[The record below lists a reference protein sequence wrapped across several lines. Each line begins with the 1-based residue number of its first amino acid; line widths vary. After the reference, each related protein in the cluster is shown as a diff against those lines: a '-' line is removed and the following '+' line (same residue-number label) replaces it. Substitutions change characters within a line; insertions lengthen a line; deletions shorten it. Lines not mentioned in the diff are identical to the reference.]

1 MKTTNF
7 GTSLKIAVILLIV
20 SVSLVQCS
28 SSKKSV
34 SLTGADVSEMINSK
48 NFTFVAEQVNPMR
61 GRSRQLTS
69 EYDVTLKNDSL
80 VSYLPFFGRAYQAPM
95 DPSQGGIQFTSTNF
109 SYAVQPN
116 KKSGWMVNIIPK
128 DYQPVQQMTFTIF
141 ENGNASLNVTS
152 TSKDPISFNGRVRKN
167 KK

>member
-1 MKTTNF
+1 MKTTTYWSF
-7 GTSLKIAVILLIV
+7 LKIAAILLIV
-20 SVSLVQCS
+20 SVSFVQCS

-34 SLTGADVSEMINSK
+34 SLTGSDVSEMVNSK
-48 NFTFVAEQVNPMR
+48 NFTFVAEQVNPLR

-80 VSYLPFFGRAYQAPM
+80 VSYLPYFGRAYQAPM

-109 SYAVQPN
+109 SYAANPN
-116 KKSGWMVNIIPK
+116 KKGGWMVNIIPK

-152 TSKDPISFNGRVRKN
+152 TSKDPISFNGHVRRN

>member
-1 MKTTNF
+1 MKTANHWLF
-7 GTSLKIAVILLIV
+7 LKLSAFMLVV
-20 SVSLVQCS
+20 SVSLVHCS

-34 SLTGADVSEMINSK
+34 DLTGDDVSKMVNNK
-48 NFTFVAEQVNPMR
+48 NFVFVAEQVNPLR

-80 VSYLPFFGRAYQAPM
+80 VSYLPYFGRAYQAPM

-109 SYAVQPN
+109 SYSSTPN
-116 KKSGWMVNIIPK
+116 KKGGWIVNIIPK
-128 DYQPVQQMTFTIF
+128 DYQAVQHLTFTIF
-141 ENGNASLNVTS
+141 ENGNASLSVTN
-152 TSKDPISFNGRVRKN
+152 TSRDPISFSGRIRKN

>member
-1 MKTTNF
+1 MKTKNF
-7 GTSLKIAVILLIV
+7 GSFLKIAVILLIL

-34 SLTGADVSEMINSK
+34 SLTNADVSEMINNKS
-48 NFTFVAEQVNPMR
+48 FTFVAEQVNPLR

-80 VSYLPFFGRAYQAPM
+80 VSYLPYFGRAYQAPM
-95 DPSQGGIQFTSTNF
+95 DPSKGGIQFTSTNF
-109 SYAVQPN
+109 TYSANPN
-116 KKSGWMVNIIPK
+116 KKGSWIVNIIPK
-128 DYQPVQQMTFTIF
+128 DYQAVQQMTFTIF

-152 TSKDPISFNGRVRKN
+152 TSKDPISFNGHVRRN